1 MQQSSSKREI
11 YSDTSLSQ
19 KWRKISNEQ
28 PIFTPKNLGK
38 EELTKSKDQNK
49 KNLKYTQKIETSS
62 Y

>member
-28 PIFTPKNLGK
+28 PIFTKKPRERRTNKIQRSEQKNH
-38 EELTKSKDQNK
+38 
-49 KNLKYTQKIETSS
+49 KI
-62 Y
+62 

>member
-38 EELTKSKDQNK
+38 EEYIKPKASGRKEI
-49 KNLKYTQKIETSS
+49 KNYESRNQRN
-62 Y
+62 

>member
-19 KWRKISNEQ
+19 KWRKILNEQ

-49 KNLKYTQKIETSS
+49 KT
-62 Y
+62 

>member
-49 KNLKYTQKIETSS
+49 KTLKYSQKIEKDQ
-62 Y
+62 

>member
-38 EELTKSKDQNK
+38 EELTKSENQNK
-49 KNLKYTQKIETSS
+49 KNLKYSQKIEKDQ
-62 Y
+62 